1 MSRIR
6 NVALLLP
13 ALVLAT
19 GLASA
24 QPGIKISQVDSS
36 GQVTHSTFD
45 PSSGPAAKAPTPG
58 PSGTFKYWDGLPATN
73 YYLTPN
79 YTTSPPAPQIAVG
92 PDDVLTVVNRT
103 IARYPNP
110 NAAGN
115 TGAGNPYAYPP
126 SHAALIDAWL
136 GIQGGGT
143 NAFANLCPSHADNV
157 TCFIDNISIR
167 YDQLQGRFVFLA
179 TVTDLEMHMSNW
191 VLILS
196 KWADFACSTTPPP
209 NNPAV
214 CVGTSDLFTNPIVPV
229 FGGPAVG
236 GFNGNW
242 VGYSIPINVVIPT
255 GGLPT
260 GDITAGAPFC
270 NSPLPG
276 GNPASAPPGGGT
288 GNWNVGPGNPAGT
301 PTTGCTNYYPTSA
314 RMGLDNDNIILV
326 SPVLDQTQTTFASNP
341 DCAGIPTCAGLPG
354 GAFAGTRVTTVPKLV
369 VYNGTGLGLSQGP
382 FGYPVTPAGGTP
394 VTSLGA
400 VNLAD
405 DIFTGT
411 LTGCPTN
418 PNIGLC
424 GANPIPGLTPQTG
437 PTAGLP
443 GFFGYNAPPFTTVG
457 LAPYSGPT
465 SNVPTVIWEPDNLRG
480 RALASFDS
488 QVGVSSPTGT
498 NNTNVQGVITPLDYL
513 VGLLV
518 AGTPGGT
525 QSGNYRQGFWVQP
538 IVFSCPASFIFGPPA
553 MVTFC
558 GTEGGNGT
566 QVPDLPQL
574 GVLNQLGPNA
584 NFQQEPRTNASPLS
598 FWGDPQL
605 VGQGPATSTVVG
617 DPSPVAGAS
626 GNGFPGPDVVGGG
639 SSAQLRMFVG
649 DGRPQQVIFREGLLY
664 IARAAME
671 EDTNTNVLGTSTVVY
686 DILKQAGP
694 TCQAGAGVVAGLGGV
709 GPFCTAITAQCPTTT
724 TPGCA
729 PPSPYTTNG
738 VTIPNPVTILET
750 QWYNGTT
757 PSVCPPVSGISG
769 APPGAGNTSN
779 NSLEPLCDSSGFGF
793 YAPMYDVPA
802 NVIGGLATSANQ
814 PISPISLFPWLE
826 KLFVG
831 MTTGGTSNIA
841 ATFSTNNP
849 SLWDFRP
856 GDDAY
861 DSSDFGYIDPF
872 NGRHKTTT
880 NDPFLCNI
888 IHNPVQDPLS
898 LQAPNAT
905 CPVITF
911 GTRGGASTDPNDGSL
926 WLYGEFAK
934 KRFSQSNS
942 GPAVWGT
949 SVANYA
955 LDFPSTDAYNNDNS
969 FFVDVQPGAASATNP
984 FGNPFFTWIQIA
996 KNVGIGFPL
1005 PGTCLSASAWDPTIS
1020 YKLGDRVTYGTVTY
1034 VSLQGSNLNNQPNIS
1049 ATFWQVVNGNPP
1061 VIPPS
1066 TGNSSGGTTQATGQS
1081 CNLFGPANLVSRS
1094 EMAKWIVLAQM
1105 DNAQVQA
1112 YLLATGGLP
1121 GCSIAGTT
1129 TTTKGNSTLFPGFTL
1144 TCSNNIAGVTTA
1156 SSFGDGPCGGTGVG
1170 ACPAGSVA
1178 IPGYGVAG
1186 SYGGISDDPNL
1197 DYIEVM
1203 HRRGYTK
1210 GCQATGDVALTY
1222 CPTLPVSRGQM
1233 AVFVIRAKMNNVFPT
1248 SLSGIPLQS
1257 PYGDNFGSFLG
1268 QNPQAVPGVAANGV
1282 YFADEPNTD
1291 QFFIYIQKMR
1301 ELRITNG
1308 TLPNADPN
1316 HHCAGPCY
1324 SPFLSI
1330 TRQEVATFIVRA
1342 FFL

>member
-1 MSRIR
+1 
-6 NVALLLP
+6 
-13 ALVLAT
+13 
-19 GLASA
+19 
-24 QPGIKISQVDSS
+24 
-36 GQVTHSTFD
+36 
-45 PSSGPAAKAPTPG
+45 
-58 PSGTFKYWDGLPATN
+58 
-73 YYLTPN
+73 LTPN

-110 NAAGN
+110 NASGQ
-115 TGAGNPYAYPP
+115 TGAGNPYTYPP

-136 GIQGGGT
+136 GIQGGSSGANGGT
-143 NAFANLCPSHADNV
+143 SLGFGNLCPTHADNV

-191 VLILS
+191 VLLVS

-214 CVGTSDLFTNPIVPV
+214 CVGTSDLFTQPIVPI

-236 GFNGNW
+236 GFDGNW
-242 VGYSIPINVVIPT
+242 IGYSIPINVVIPT
-255 GGLPT
+255 SGLPT
-260 GDITAGAPFC
+260 GQITAGAPFC
-270 NSPLPG
+270 NPAAVTVTPTGSNPVSVIG
-276 GNPASAPPGGGT
+276 GTPFTAPPAGGT
-288 GNWNVGPGNPAGT
+288 GNWNFGPGNPAGT
-301 PTTGCTNYYPTSA
+301 ATTGCANYYPTSA
-314 RMGLDNDNIILV
+314 RMGLDNDNIILIA
-326 SPVLDQTQTTFASNP
+326 PVLDQTQTTFASNAN
-341 DCAGIPTCAGLPG
+341 CAGVPTCAGLPG
-354 GAFAGTRVTTVPKLV
+354 GAFAGTRVVTVPKLIA
-369 VYNGTGLGLSQGP
+369 YNGTGMLYTPGP
-382 FGYPVTPAGGTP
+382 YTYPGTVNSP
-394 VTSLGA
+394 GIGA

-405 DIFTGT
+405 DIWTGT
-411 LTGCPTN
+411 LTGCPASIN
-418 PNIGLC
+418 MGLC
-424 GANPIPGLTPQTG
+424 GANPIPGLSPQTG
-437 PTAGLP
+437 PTTAAP
-443 GFFGYNAPPFTTVG
+443 GFFGYNEPNSTTPGNCSGQCAPNG
-457 LAPYSGPT
+457 APYAGVV
-465 SNVPTVIWEPDNLRG
+465 SNVPPVIWEPDNLRG

-488 QVGVSSPTGT
+488 QV
-498 NNTNVQGVITPLDYL
+498 NTNAPTAGSNVETEGVITPLDYL
-513 VGLLV
+513 VGLLIP
-518 AGTPGGT
+518 GTPGGT
-525 QSGNYRQGFWVQP
+525 QAGNFREAFWVQP
-538 IVFSCPASFIFGPPA
+538 IVFSCPASYIFGPPA
-553 MVTFC
+553 LVTFC
-558 GTEGGNGT
+558 GTSGGNGT
-566 QVPDLPQL
+566 QVPDLPAL
-574 GVLNQLGPNA
+574 GVLNQLNPNGG
-584 NFQQEPRTNASPLS
+584 FQQVPRTNANPLTY
-598 FWGDPQL
+598 WGDPQL
-605 VGQGPATSTVVG
+605 VGQGPATSAVVG
-617 DPSPVAGAS
+617 DPSPVGGPS

-671 EDTNTNVLGTSTVVY
+671 MDTNTNVLGTSTVVY

-694 TCQAGAGVVAGLGGV
+694 NCQTGNGVLAGLGGN
-709 GPFCTAITAQCPTTT
+709 GPFCTVPTSQCPTTT
-724 TPGCA
+724 TPGNCVSSA
-729 PPSPYTTNG
+729 FSPNG

-757 PSVCPPVSGISG
+757 PSVCPPVSGITG
-769 APPGAGNTSN
+769 PPPGAGNTGN
-779 NSLEPLCDSSGFGF
+779 NSFEPLCDSSGFGF

-802 NVIGGLATSANQ
+802 NVIGGLATSANN

-872 NGRHKTTT
+872 DGRHKTTT

-888 IHNPVQDPLS
+888 IHNPVQDPLN
-898 LQAPNAT
+898 LQAQTAT
-905 CPVITF
+905 CPVIAF
-911 GTRGGASTDPNDGSL
+911 GNRGGASTDPNDGSL

-942 GPAVWGT
+942 GPGAWGT

-955 LDFPSTDAYNNDNS
+955 LDFPSTDPYNNDNS
-969 FFVDVQPGAASATNP
+969 YFVDVQPGAVSATNP
-984 FGNPFFTWIQIA
+984 FGNQFFTWIQIA

-1005 PGTCLSASAWDPTIS
+1005 PGTCLSAAAWSATNT
-1020 YKLGDRVTYGTVTY
+1020 YNLGDRVTFGTVTY

-1081 CNLFGPANLVSRS
+1081 CNLFGPTNLVSRS
-1094 EMAKWIVLAQM
+1094 EMAKWIILAQM
-1105 DNAQVQA
+1105 DNAQVQD

-1121 GCSIAGTT
+1121 GCTT
-1129 TTTKGNSTLFPGFTL
+1129 VGGGTTKGNSTLFPGFTL
-1144 TCSNNIAGVTTA
+1144 TCSNNTAGVTTA
-1156 SSFGDGPCGGTGVG
+1156 SSFGDGPCGGSGVG

-1178 IPGYGVAG
+1178 IPGYAAAG
-1186 SYGGISDDPNL
+1186 SYGGIFDDPNL

-1203 HRRGYTK
+1203 HRRGYTR
-1210 GCQATGDVALTY
+1210 GCQNTGDVSLTY

-1248 SLSGIPLQS
+1248 SLSGIPLQA

-1268 QNPQAVPGVAANGV
+1268 QNPQAVPGAAANGV

-1301 ELRITNG
+1301 ELRISNG

-1316 HHCAGPCY
+1316 HPCAGPCY